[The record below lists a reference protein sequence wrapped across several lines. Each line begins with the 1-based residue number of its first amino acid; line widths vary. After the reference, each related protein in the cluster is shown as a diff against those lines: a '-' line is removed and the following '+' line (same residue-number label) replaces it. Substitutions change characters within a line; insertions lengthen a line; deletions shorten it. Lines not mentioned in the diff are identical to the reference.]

1 MLEDRPNVILIALDT
16 LRADHLSCYGYKVKT
31 SPFMD
36 KIASEGA
43 VFKYAY
49 APAIPTH
56 PGYTT
61 MLTGTHPLHHKIVCH
76 AGSRFLSK
84 DILLVGELLKRKD
97 YITAAA
103 DNLAIMKGGE
113 WFIRGYDYYYA
124 TGGIVVIS
132 KGIKISGEIV
142 LKKTIE
148 FLELWSKEYK
158 DKKFFLFIHFW
169 DPHAPYYP
177 PEDLVKKVFKGDP
190 YQGDL
195 KERLEKTV
203 WGRRLLKGWMG
214 KLIDKGIRNPDYI
227 RALYDAEI
235 LYTDDK
241 VRKIYEKLEELGII
255 DDTLIIITADHGESM
270 GEHNI
275 FYDHHGLYEWDVRIP
290 LILRY
295 PDKIPKETVVEAF
308 VQHTDIVPTI
318 LDIANCPM
326 RDNIYGK
333 SLVKLIEGDWS
344 GYDRVLLMENTR
356 MTKRAIRTRKWKL
369 IETLRPDPYGRPAGY
384 LELFDMEKDP
394 LEQNNLAYEDRET
407 ALKLLGELEE
417 CWRKLLRGTEDPL
430 LTQEISLP
438 IPEE

>member
-1 MLEDRPNVILIALDT
+1 MSENQPHVLLIAIDT

-31 SPFMD
+31 SPFID

-43 VFKYAY
+43 IFEYAY

-61 MLTGTHPLHHKIVCH
+61 MLTGVHPLHHKIVCH
-76 AGSRFLSK
+76 AGSIFLSK
-84 DILLVGELLKRKD
+84 NIPLVSELLKRKS

-113 WFIRGYDYYYA
+113 WFIRGYDYYFA

-142 LKKTIE
+142 LKKTLE
-148 FLELWSKEYK
+148 FLDMWSSKLK
-158 DKKFFLFIHFW
+158 DKKFFLFVHFW

-177 PEDLVKKVFKGDP
+177 PEDLVKKIFKGDP
-190 YQGDL
+190 SQGDL
-195 KERLEKTV
+195 KERVEKTV
-203 WGRRLLKGWMG
+203 WGRHLLKGWLG
-214 KLIDKGIRNPDYI
+214 KLIEKGSRNPDYI
-227 RALYDAEI
+227 EALYDAEI

-241 VRKIYEKLEELGII
+241 VKKIYEKLEELGIL
-255 DDTLIIITADHGESM
+255 DDTIIIITADHGESM

-290 LILRY
+290 LIVRY
-295 PDKIPKETVVEAF
+295 PEKVPKGTKVKAF

-318 LDIANCPM
+318 LDVVSCSFGEH
-326 RDNIYGK
+326 IYGK
-333 SLVKLIEGDWS
+333 SLIRLIEGEWS
-344 GYDRVLLMENTR
+344 GYDKVLLMENTR
-356 MTKRAIRTRKWKL
+356 MTKRAIRTERWKL

-384 LELFDMEKDP
+384 LELFDLEKDP
-394 LEQNNLAYEDRET
+394 LEQNNLAYEDRDT
-407 ALKLLGELEE
+407 ALRLLGELEE
-417 CWRKLLRGTEDPL
+417 AWRKLLKGTEDPL

-438 IPEE
+438 IPE